1 MLFNIDFDLNNLL
14 RCKPTSNLETFLQ
27 TENILV
33 HTEIR
38 TLNNVCKYKEVTA
51 KQREYFTLTDS
62 LKSYNEY
69 LDSGLGN
76 IIF

>member
-1 MLFNIDFDLNNLL
+1 MQTNIQPRNISPN
-14 RCKPTSNLETFLQ
+14 REHTSV
-27 TENILV
+27 ISV

-69 LDSGLGN
+69 LDSGLDN